1 MTTAPENTKVP
12 LAIDIEV
19 GKRIKMRR
27 QLLAMSQAALA
38 TKLGVTFQQVQKY
51 ESAENRIGA
60 SRLQEI
66 AEALQVPV
74 SFFFETA
81 RAPAKRKKTDD
92 LLRFLAT
99 SDGRAL
105 NAAFQKISSPKLR
118 KQIIALVE
126 TAANEAA

>member
-74 SFFFETA
+74 SFFLKLLG
-81 RAPAKRKKTDD
+81 RQRSAKRPTIFSAF
-92 LLRFLAT
+92 LR
-99 SDGRAL
+99 RAM
-105 NAAFQKISSPKLR
+105 A
-118 KQIIALVE
+118 VH
-126 TAANEAA
+126 